1 MTGSNSAWEAPVAVS
16 LSEKLKDILERAI
29 LRGELEA
36 GSKINAGRLA
46 REMGVSVIPLRE
58 ALRALAADGWVT
70 LKPNIGA
77 HVRERSLAEARD
89 LHETRWFLE
98 SKIASLA
105 AQRADPES
113 LEGLKDLVIAGERA
127 AEQGDTV
134 AFAEINAAFHA
145 AIASAAGNSV
155 LAELHNRIALRVR
168 FYFSRAV
175 GQRIDKS
182 AQEHSAIATAI
193 IHRDTELA
201 ARLARDHASATQAA
215 LESVFSDAS
224 AGAEP
229 EPARPQR

>member
-1 MTGSNSAWEAPVAVS
+1 VVDGSAAWEAPVAVS

-36 GSKINAGRLA
+36 GAKINAGRLA

-58 ALRALAADGWVT
+58 ALRALDADGWVT
-70 LKPNIGA
+70 LRPNIGA

-89 LHETRWFLE
+89 LHETRRFLE
-98 SKIASLA
+98 SQIASLA

-113 LEGLKDLVIAGERA
+113 IGELKRLVTAGDRA

-134 AFAEINAAFHA
+134 AFAEVNADFHA
-145 AIASAAGNSV
+145 AIASAAGNAV

-168 FYFSRAV
+168 FYFASAV
-175 GQRIDKS
+175 GQRIDRS

-193 IHRDTELA
+193 IRGDAELA
-201 ARLARDHASATQAA
+201 ARLAREHASATQAA
-215 LESVFSDAS
+215 LESVFSDDTA
-224 AGAEP
+224 AA
-229 EPARPQR
+229 PQQ